1 MRLNRPIR
9 ELTVMSDISEMIL
22 ALKNSASVTA
32 ETGSAQDLQARQKMK
47 RALNRLAAL
56 AHMRLGQFLAE
67 ITHVEVNPFDQFDND
82 AGYGAFCNQLR
93 LNLCEHADAAT
104 HRARLNVGML
114 LCQVSVPC
122 WDDLSP
128 TPSTQR
134 SDTN

>member
-1 MRLNRPIR
+1 
-9 ELTVMSDISEMIL
+9 MSDISEMIL

-47 RALNRLAAL
+47 RALNWLAAL